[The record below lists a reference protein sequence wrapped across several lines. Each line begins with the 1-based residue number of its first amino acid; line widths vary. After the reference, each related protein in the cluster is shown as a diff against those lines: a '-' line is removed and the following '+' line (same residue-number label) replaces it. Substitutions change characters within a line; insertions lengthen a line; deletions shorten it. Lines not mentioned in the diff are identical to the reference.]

1 MSKDSRLY
9 LIFLAIAYLLLFY
22 SCISL
27 FVMKEGEKD
36 RRITLQKR
44 FDDLTV
50 TKSELEMKLKE
61 TESANSEI
69 KANIKF
75 QEDKISMLTQRLE
88 EEKAQTARSTAK
100 FQEKEIQIQNLKVR
114 IDEEKTEK
122 AGLIKQL
129 EKINA
134 DYLAMKVQLEYMMKS
149 KEEVEKKAK
158 EMAEKEDVSLGT
170 IVITQST
177 GK

>member
-1 MSKDSRLY
+1 MGKDSRVY

-22 SCISL
+22 SSVSL
-27 FVMKEGEKD
+27 FVMKEGERDK
-36 RRITLQKR
+36 RITLQKR
-44 FDDLTV
+44 FDDISV
-50 TKSELEMKLKE
+50 TKQELETKLKE
-61 TESANSEI
+61 IESANAEI
-69 KANIKF
+69 KANVKF

-88 EEKAQTARSTAK
+88 EEKSQNARSTAK

-114 IDEEKTEK
+114 IDEEKAEK
-122 AGLIKQL
+122 AGMIKQL
-129 EKINA
+129 EKLNG

-170 IVITQST
+170 IVITQSG